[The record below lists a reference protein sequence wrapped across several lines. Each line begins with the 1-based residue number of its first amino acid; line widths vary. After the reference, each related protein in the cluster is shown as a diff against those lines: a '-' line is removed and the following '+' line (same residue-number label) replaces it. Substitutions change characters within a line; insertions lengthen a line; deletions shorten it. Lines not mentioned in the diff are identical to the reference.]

1 MKRIITSVAAILL
14 VAASANAQN
23 IVNAAHIGSESIS
36 GTARYRSMAG
46 AFGAL
51 GGDPSVITDNPAG
64 LAIYRGTNVLTITP
78 HWGFTGTKSKGS
90 EEATNSDHNFALS
103 NLAAIF
109 SYRTPNSDKL
119 VNFNFALSIDRQYEN
134 NSKYHH

>member
-1 MKRIITSVAAILL
+1 MKRIIASAVAILL
-14 VAASANAQN
+14 VAASVNAQN

-78 HWGFTGTKSKGS
+78 HWDSQVQNRKAQKKLPIMITTLPCRIWQPSS
-90 EEATNSDHNFALS
+90 RTAPPTATTL
-103 NLAAIF
+103 
-109 SYRTPNSDKL
+109 
-119 VNFNFALSIDRQYEN
+119 
-134 NSKYHH
+134 